1 MDRNKFVSLMENP
14 SMLGAEHIAS
24 LHEVIQQFPYFQTP
38 RFMMLKS
45 LYSVNNIRYNK
56 ELKITAAYTPDRKKL
71 YTFIYQQEINQ
82 SELIENIK
90 EDNIAMKEESFIAA
104 MKLVVDVESEKTI
117 KEIQEDRPAEL
128 AIEKAIGEDIEILE
142 EKTLE
147 ATEPV
152 LEAQETE
159 TNSRSAAQILEDRLK
174 QITKK
179 TTISSAS
186 TQEVNHENAERA
198 ENKATEE
205 ILPDLSEK
213 EEDLKGGNSAEFET
227 DIQVEMIP
235 EILMHT
241 IQEEI
246 EIKNAPSL
254 EEKDQIEE
262 EKLDILF
269 LKESGEK
276 HSFGEW
282 LKISQNIPISKN
294 KDIHNPI
301 AKLSSSKQERI
312 STQKPEKPAANHIID
327 KFIKES
333 PRIIPARSEFYSP
346 INMARQSVQMPVDIA
361 SETLARIYLKQGD
374 VERAIKMYEILILNY
389 PEKST
394 YFASLIDK
402 INSNQ
407 QI

>member
-71 YTFIYQQEINQ
+71 YAFIYQEEINQ

-147 ATEPV
+147 ATEPI
-152 LEAQETE
+152 LEVQETE
-159 TNSRSAAQILEDRLK
+159 TTSRSAAQILEDRLK
-174 QITKK
+174 QITQK
-179 TTISSAS
+179 TALSSPS
-186 TQEVNHENAERA
+186 TQEVNPENVGVAE
-198 ENKATEE
+198 KTATEDL
-205 ILPDLSEK
+205 LPILSEK
-213 EEDLKGGNSAEFET
+213 EEVLKVDASSEFDTDL
-227 DIQVEMIP
+227 QVEMIP
-235 EILMHT
+235 EILIHS
-241 IQEEI
+241 IQEEK
-246 EIKNAPSL
+246 EIKNAPIH
-254 EEKDQIEE
+254 EEKEQIEE
-262 EKLDILF
+262 KKPDIEF
-269 LKESGEK
+269 LKETGEK

-282 LKISQNIPISKN
+282 LKISQNLPISKN
-294 KDIHNPI
+294 KDIHKPTE
-301 AKLSSSKQERI
+301 KLSSRKQEPI